1 MMRCQE
7 SMVHYCFSW
16 KPNSL
21 WIFLGLIWVICNLNF
36 DFFQIHCF
44 KTIVMVFIQWSRKIN
59 AKEYNLSGPA
69 FHRKSWPLFFSCFLP
84 DKWNGR
90 NFSCVFIMRMIRRW
104 GCVFFFPSGGHNSD
118 QGQSLTLTR
127 ARVQLVFGVSR

>member
-1 MMRCQE
+1 MRCQE

-69 FHRKSWPLFFSCFLP
+69 FQRKSWPLFFSCFLP